1 VLNDAKD
8 KVTKHGVTQLEV
20 VLETITQI
28 KVLNEVA
35 LLEPLLCVV
44 TLLSG
49 LETGTFYL
57 VELGVQQCISII
69 NNNKIGENKS

>member
-8 KVTKHGVTQLEV
+8 KVAKHGVTQLEV

-28 KVLNEVA
+28 KVQNEVA
-35 LLEPLLCVV
+35 LLEPLLGVV

-49 LETGTFYL
+49 LGTGTFYL